1 MKRPAGGFLQTFFML
16 LFPAL
21 FLGGCALQSSLVTLE
36 QAMEEGTGREQE
48 LKDDLDAL
56 RKLVGSLEKEV
67 HAEKKPANNNK
78 NSKGLA
84 DLIGQVN
91 SLKAQLRQLEGRIE
105 EGNRKASEAM
115 RTADDQTHLVQ
126 TFADRLL
133 ALEKR
138 LPTDKPDAGTSG
150 ALLPPTEAYTLAYND
165 YLRGNYDLA
174 ILSFQNYLT
183 TYPNAASVPQAI
195 YWVGQSYYNKA
206 AYADAVTYFEQI
218 ENRFPQHDMA
228 PNAMLKRGLSL
239 VELSK
244 LDLAKLV
251 LKGVI
256 ERYPQSNEANLA
268 KDKLATLQ

>member
-1 MKRPAGGFLQTFFML
+1 
-16 LFPAL
+16 
-21 FLGGCALQSSLVTLE
+21 
-36 QAMEEGTGREQE
+36 
-48 LKDDLDAL
+48 
-56 RKLVGSLEKEV
+56 
-67 HAEKKPANNNK
+67 
-78 NSKGLA
+78 
-84 DLIGQVN
+84 
-91 SLKAQLRQLEGRIE
+91 
-105 EGNRKASEAM
+105 
-115 RTADDQTHLVQ
+115 VQ
-126 TFADRLL
+126 TFADRLS

-138 LPTDKPDAGTSG
+138 IPTDKPDAGTSG

-174 ILSFQNYLT
+174 ILGFQNYLT

-244 LDLAKLV
+244 LDLAKSV

-268 KDKLATLQ
+268 KDKLAVLQ